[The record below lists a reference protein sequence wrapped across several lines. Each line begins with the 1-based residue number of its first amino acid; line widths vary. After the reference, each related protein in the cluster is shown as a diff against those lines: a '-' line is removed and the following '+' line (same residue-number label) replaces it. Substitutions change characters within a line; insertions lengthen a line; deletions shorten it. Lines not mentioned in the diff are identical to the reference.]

1 MEYNEYYYF
10 GLIATVFVTACLT
23 VAAIRW
29 FHMCRPSDTNARYY
43 YPGRPYFVIAF
54 ASTLVLLPY
63 VFHPE
68 SEDAWFMIRVFFLPI
83 MPLHLTTL
91 LLTYFAEI
99 MEWKRWRAPMLAI
112 GTPIALVMVA
122 ALVMAILPGEQISG
136 IDPVLAHCLLYIPGI
151 VSTVVCLATLVVI
164 RAWAH
169 RFNEDDYSNANDF
182 PVVISRRWSLLSFI
196 NLILCWTAVVLNN
209 RGIMA
214 ANMLLFSVA
223 TVVIVISALNPHR
236 NGPMEEEAETP
247 EVAEEEET
255 APRRGISKKT
265 SKEILSSIHIVVVE
279 QQAYLESH
287 LTIQDVADRCG
298 YSRSYIAGIIKS
310 EYGGFFDY
318 INGLRLQNME
328 IYLSEHPEATVQEAA
343 EASGFTSRQAYY
355 TVKAR
360 LEKQK

>member
-10 GLIATVFVTACLT
+10 GLIAAVFVTACLT

-29 FHMCRPSDTNARYY
+29 FHMCRPSDANARYY

-54 ASTLVLLPY
+54 SSALVLLPY

-99 MEWKRWRAPMLAI
+99 MEWKRWRLPMLAI
-112 GTPIALVMVA
+112 GTPAALIMTA
-122 ALVMAILPGEQISG
+122 ALVLAILPGEQIG
-136 IDPVLAHCLLYIPGI
+136 LFNPVLVHCLLYIPGI
-151 VSTVVCLATLVVI
+151 VSTGVCLATLVVI
-164 RAWAH
+164 RVWAR

-182 PVVISRRWSLLSFI
+182 PVVISRRWTLLTFI
-196 NLILCWTAVVLNN
+196 NLMLCWTAVVLNN

-214 ANMLLFSVA
+214 VNMLLFSVA

-236 NGPMEEEAETP
+236 NGPMDEETP
-247 EVAEEEET
+247 EAPEEET
-255 APRRGISKKT
+255 APKRAISKKT
-265 SKEILSSIHIVVVE
+265 NKEILSSIHIVVVE

-310 EYGGFFDY
+310 EYGGFFNY

-328 IYLSEHPEATVQEAA
+328 IYLNQHPDATVQEAA